1 MHIFMC
7 KKLIVFLCLYIGIPK
22 PIYTCFPYI
31 NKVVTMSESSQ
42 NSEPEEDLSQEYRD
56 AWLTIIMNELR
67 LECFEGLL

>member
-1 MHIFMC
+1 
-7 KKLIVFLCLYIGIPK
+7 
-22 PIYTCFPYI
+22 
-31 NKVVTMSESSQ
+31 MSESSQ